1 MELGHLTQHSSG
13 SDSNFSAA
21 AFAASFKCIPLACLI
36 YWRLLL
42 KTASLNLPKLKMRLA
57 ADSDADWKPRHHWP
71 PRDSS
76 LARLA
81 SKQT

>member
-1 MELGHLTQHSSG
+1 MQLCHLALHSSG

-21 AFAASFKCIPLACLI
+21 AFVASFKCIPSACLI

-42 KTASLNLPKLKMRLA
+42 KTASLNLLMLKMRLA
-57 ADSDADWKPRHHWP
+57 ADYDADWKPRHHWP